1 MTSVPSSTVGLARLT
16 GLLLGVVVAVL
27 FTGCFD
33 LPLKDISE
41 LQCEDLIPEIIDLSE
56 ERKNPLAPAI
66 LKIYNAEEVTR
77 TSERLEC
84 EGDARWS
91 SGEWRVA
98 FHIEEDQE
106 GDSFIGYES
115 KRFD

>member
-1 MTSVPSSTVGLARLT
+1 MVRLPGPSHIVTP
-16 GLLLGVVVAVL
+16 AVDN
-27 FTGCFD
+27 G
-33 LPLKDISE
+33 
-41 LQCEDLIPEIIDLSE
+41 
-56 ERKNPLAPAI
+56 R
-66 LKIYNAEEVTR
+66 AEEVTR

-98 FHIEEDQE
+98 FHIKEDQE
-106 GDSFIGYES
+106 GDRFIGYES